1 VQATRWKKAFYYKR
15 LGRSTGA
22 LAGLAS
28 AISVFVGLLAARA
41 APHGFA
47 RISVALHF
55 SKTPLIVKLAP
66 VCAGIAVAIAT
77 AAGLLS
83 FVVWI
88 VEREE
93 AAPESVAEISEK
105 IHQ

>member
-1 VQATRWKKAFYYKR
+1 
-15 LGRSTGA
+15 
-22 LAGLAS
+22 
-28 AISVFVGLLAARA
+28 
-41 APHGFA
+41 
-47 RISVALHF
+47 LHF

-105 IHQ
+105 IPQ